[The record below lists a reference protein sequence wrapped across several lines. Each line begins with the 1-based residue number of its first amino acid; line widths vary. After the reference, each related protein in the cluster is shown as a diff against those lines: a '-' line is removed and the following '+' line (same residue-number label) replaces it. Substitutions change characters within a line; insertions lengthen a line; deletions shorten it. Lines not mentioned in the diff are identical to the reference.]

1 MRSSGEREEEAG
13 DALVLTLL
21 VSSSSNKETG
31 ISSTSFLGVGA
42 DLVPKPLP
50 EVEDFLAGMLVHRTR
65 RDEGDG
71 ATKAVDAFSVR
82 RGRNRESSDGLMVV
96 GSGMGASSSR

>member
-1 MRSSGEREEEAG
+1 MRSSGERS
-13 DALVLTLL
+13 DAKDADFALMLV